1 MARLWIGWRGTD
13 SLVYHLFCYPTLST
27 KKVEWMGLPRLVAGE
42 EWKAEVRAIP
52 DNITTPI
59 RCLIL
64 ACGNTTRSDDG
75 VGPYL
80 AEWAAERFRNNADV
94 RVVSRQQWTPEL
106 AEEVAAAD
114 SVLFVDSS
122 VSSTPGHVRLIPVEA
137 KAGNSGVAT
146 HHLDAHELLG
156 LTQALY
162 GSRSAH
168 AMLLTVGTGSTE
180 FGETFSERVEAAL
193 PRAQG
198 ILEEAVL
205 RFLED

>member
-1 MARLWIGWRGTD
+1 MQDL
-13 SLVYHLFCYPTLST
+13 
-27 KKVEWMGLPRLVAGE
+27 
-42 EWKAEVRAIP
+42 
-52 DNITTPI
+52 TPI

-75 VGPYL
+75 VGPFL
-80 AEWAAERFRNNADV
+80 AEWAAERFRDNANV

-106 AEEVAAAD
+106 AEEIAAAD

-122 VSSTPGHVRLIPVEA
+122 VSSTPGQVSLVLVGA
-137 KAGNSGVAT
+137 KAGNSGTAT

-156 LTQALY
+156 LTRALY

-168 AMLLTVGTGSTE
+168 AMLLTVGIGSTD
-180 FGETFSERVEAAL
+180 FGETFSESVEAAL

-205 RFLED
+205 RLLAN

>member
-1 MARLWIGWRGTD
+1 MQHT
-13 SLVYHLFCYPTLST
+13 S
-27 KKVEWMGLPRLVAGE
+27 
-42 EWKAEVRAIP
+42 
-52 DNITTPI
+52 

-75 VGPYL
+75 VGPFL
-80 AEWAAERFRNNADV
+80 AEWAAERFRDNANV

-106 AEEVAAAD
+106 AEELAAAD
-114 SVLFVDSS
+114 TVLFVDSS
-122 VSSTPGHVRLIPVEA
+122 ADSGPGHVRLIPIEA
-137 KAGNSGVAT
+137 KTGNSGTAT

-162 GSRSAH
+162 GSRSAR

-205 RFLED
+205 RFLAN

>member
-1 MARLWIGWRGTD
+1 
-13 SLVYHLFCYPTLST
+13 
-27 KKVEWMGLPRLVAGE
+27 MGYPRLVAGE

-64 ACGNTTRSDDG
+64 ACGNTTRRDDG
-75 VGPYL
+75 VGPFL
-80 AEWAAERFRNNADV
+80 AEWAAEQFRNNADV

-122 VSSTPGHVRLIPVEA
+122 VNSAPGQVSLVPVEA
-137 KAGNSGVAT
+137 KAGDSGAAT
-146 HHLDAHELLG
+146 HHVDAPELLG
-156 LTQALY
+156 LTRVLY
-162 GSRSAH
+162 GSRSVR

-180 FGETFSERVEAAL
+180 FGETFSERVEAAI

-205 RFLED
+205 RLLAN

>member
-1 MARLWIGWRGTD
+1 MT
-13 SLVYHLFCYPTLST
+13 
-27 KKVEWMGLPRLVAGE
+27 
-42 EWKAEVRAIP
+42 
-52 DNITTPI
+52 TTPI

-75 VGPYL
+75 MGPFL
-80 AEWAAERFRNNADV
+80 AEWAEKRFRNNANV

-122 VSSTPGHVRLIPVEA
+122 ADSAPGHVRLIPVEA
-137 KAGNSGVAT
+137 KDGGSGAAT
-146 HHLDAHELLG
+146 HHMGAPELLG
-156 LTQALY
+156 LARAFY
-162 GSRSAH
+162 GSRPAH

-198 ILEEAVL
+198 LLEKAVL
-205 RFLED
+205 RFVAN